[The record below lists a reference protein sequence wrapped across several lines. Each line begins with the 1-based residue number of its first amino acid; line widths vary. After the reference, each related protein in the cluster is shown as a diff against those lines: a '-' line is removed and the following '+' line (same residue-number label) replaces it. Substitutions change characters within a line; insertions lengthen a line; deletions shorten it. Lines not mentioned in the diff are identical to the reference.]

1 MTMPSSENSD
11 TGISTRSKRQGWN
24 NPFRKQKG
32 DKPLNSTNAN
42 TNPQDNNTSEHTRNS
57 TAKLSFSKR
66 KVFQKVG
73 VIPIEE
79 YGYEEMTDYG
89 YGPAE
94 PNSDTIKKYGYGDS
108 EQSHDGCG
116 WRNGEEEPPRRRLQR
131 RSSMP
136 CNHQGE
142 GVVALRRSSIK
153 QAGAPRR
160 ESITNKGE
168 IEITLPP
175 SKKGEGR
182 QVVKRRT
189 SLTFNDETVV
199 TPIEPAKNLAR
210 SPQDL
215 WFQNEEMQQIR
226 KKVSALIHKTEDGYT
241 PHNGKR
247 YCMRGLER
255 MLEPEVVAVKRSQA
269 WDTVFKEQYLQKCE
283 GVFEEDHL
291 ANLYT
296 FSTLRSKKDAEER
309 ASEDAREVENYL
321 RDARRTHRRMS
332 M

>member
-1 MTMPSSENSD
+1 MTMPSSVSSYSQEKSD
-11 TGISTRSKRQGWN
+11 NGSTRSKRQGWN
-24 NPFRKQKG
+24 MLFRKQPKV
-32 DKPLNSTNAN
+32 DKSVPTVVAKPN
-42 TNPQDNNTSEHTRNS
+42 TDPQDNKAISDVRNS
-57 TAKLSFSKR
+57 TANLSFSK
-66 KVFQKVG
+66 KSFQKVG
-73 VIPIEE
+73 VVSYEQ
-79 YGYEEMTDYG
+79 YGYEDPDAYG

-94 PNSDTIKKYGYGDS
+94 PDSATMDKYGYGDTT
-108 EQSHDGCG
+108 QDQGGCG
-116 WRNGEEEPPRRRLQR
+116 EPRRRVQR

-136 CNHQGE
+136 CAHLGE
-142 GVVALRRSSIK
+142 GGVTPRRSSMK

-160 ESITNKGE
+160 ESITDKGE
-168 IEITLPP
+168 IEISLPP

-182 QVVKRRT
+182 QMVKRRT
-189 SLTFNDETVV
+189 SLTFNDETTVR
-199 TPIEPAKNLAR
+199 PIEPAKNLAN

-215 WFQNEEMQQIR
+215 WFQEDEMQQIR

-296 FSTLRSKKDAEER
+296 FSTLRSKKDAEAR

-321 RDARRTHRRMS
+321 RDARRTYRRMS